1 MATTTG
7 RASNRISR
15 KEIIDFTIITGL
27 SGAGRSE
34 AAKCLEDLDY
44 FVVDNLPPALIG
56 KVAELVRAPAS
67 TTERVALVVGT
78 GAYLEYLDELPS
90 ALESL
95 KSSGARVRILFLDAS
110 DEVLI
115 RRYENTRRPH
125 PLAGERV
132 SEAVDRER
140 RALEP
145 VKAEADV
152 VVDTTDLN
160 VHQLRDRLL
169 DLFARDAEHDLQTN
183 VVSFGFKH
191 GVPIDVD
198 MVLDCRFLPNPHWVD
213 ELRPLSGLD
222 EPVREFVMSQPDTDA
237 FLTKVDDLLGL
248 LLPAFVKE
256 GKSYLSI
263 AVGCTGGQHRSV
275 VIGEKLA
282 KLLAKRGFQPTVQHR
297 DVNRA

>member
-1 MATTTG
+1 MTT
-7 RASNRISR
+7 
-15 KEIIDFTIITGL
+15 EFLLITGL
-27 SGAGRSE
+27 SGAGRSN
-34 AAKCLEDLDY
+34 AANTFEDLGW
-44 FVVDNLPPALIG
+44 FVIDNLPPALIG
-56 KVAELVRAPAS
+56 KVAELVRAPGS

-78 GAYLEYLDELPS
+78 GAYLEYLDALPT
-90 ALESL
+90 ALDTLRATGSRL
-95 KSSGARVRILFLDAS
+95 RILFLDAS

-132 SEAVDRER
+132 SAAIEQER
-140 RALEP
+140 QALEP
-145 VKAEADV
+145 VKAQADV

-191 GVPIDVD
+191 GVPLDVD
-198 MVLDCRFLPNPHWVD
+198 MVFDCRFLPNPHWVD
-213 ELRPLSGLD
+213 ELRPFTGLD
-222 EPVREFVMSQPDTDA
+222 EPVREYVLSQPETDA
-237 FLTKVDDLLGL
+237 FLEKLDDMLGL

-275 VIGEKLA
+275 VIAEELG
-282 KLLAKRGFQPTVQHR
+282 KLLAKRGFEPTIQHR
-297 DVNRA
+297 DVNR